1 MKRPR
6 KEHMTNREVAD
17 LVGLTHS
24 TISKYRSGTRTPSLD
39 VMVKISGALDWP
51 LEDQITAVLEDVYA
65 PYLEGQIAQYA
76 TR

>member
-1 MKRPR
+1 
-6 KEHMTNREVAD
+6 MTNREVGE

-39 VMVKISGALDWP
+39 VMVKISSALDWP
-51 LEDQITAVLEDVYA
+51 LEQQITAVLEDVYA
-65 PYLEGQIAQYA
+65 PYLEGYIAQHA